1 VDITEFRI
9 GSLVTTSYPENQ
21 DGVSKPPSKL
31 LTKRKGPFV
40 VLSHTGSTYQIK
52 HLADHKITNV
62 HISRLE
68 SFRNDA
74 TRVDP
79 VTIAAK
85 DQREFIVAEILE
97 HLPLHQPAK
106 NKSTLEFLVRWKYYD
121 DPEENTWVPWSDL
134 TNNKICHR
142 YCYVTPGMRTLV
154 AMKYR
159 DHLFS
164 DSEDEA

>member
-1 VDITEFRI
+1 
-9 GSLVTTSYPENQ
+9 
-21 DGVSKPPSKL
+21 
-31 LTKRKGPFV
+31 V
-40 VLSHTGSTYQIK
+40 VQSHTGPTYQIK

-62 HISRLE
+62 HVSRLE
-68 SFRNDA
+68 NFRCDA

-85 DQREFIVAEILE
+85 DQREFIVEEILE

-106 NKSTLEFLVRWKYYD
+106 NRSTLEFLVKWKYYD
-121 DPEENTWVPWSDL
+121 DPEENSWVPWADL

-142 YCYVTPGMRTLV
+142 YCFTTPGLKSLV

-164 DSEDEA
+164 DDEDE